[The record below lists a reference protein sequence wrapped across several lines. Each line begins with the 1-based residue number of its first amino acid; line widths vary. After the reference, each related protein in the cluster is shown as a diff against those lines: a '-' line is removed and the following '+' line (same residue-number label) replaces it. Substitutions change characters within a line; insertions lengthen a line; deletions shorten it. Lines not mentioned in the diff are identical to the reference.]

1 MENWVKVFEYSL
13 KEKDTVEWLFKLLE
27 EEKIP
32 YKEELKEEWIGIGKY
47 AKYNSCVLM
56 HVPKDY
62 KGKVDAYL
70 KEYNNPS
77 NIIYEDIEELKNT
90 SNYDE
95 EVEIERIKREK
106 AKKILQWMPLWFVL
120 IIIIICWI
128 TMR

>member
-1 MENWVKVFEYSL
+1 MENWTKVFEYSL

-32 YKEELKEEWIGIGKY
+32 YEEELKEEWVKSGRY
-47 AKYNSCVLM
+47 ARYNSYVLVY
-56 HVPKDY
+56 VPKDY

-95 EVEIERIKREK
+95 EAEIERIKREK